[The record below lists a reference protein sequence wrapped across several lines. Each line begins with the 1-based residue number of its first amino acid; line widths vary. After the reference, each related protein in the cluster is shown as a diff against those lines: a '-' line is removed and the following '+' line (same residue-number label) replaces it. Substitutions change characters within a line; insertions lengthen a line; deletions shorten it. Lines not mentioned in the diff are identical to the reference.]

1 MTERRTHRASLALA
15 LVGTLL
21 MLATAVA
28 RIEPA
33 MDHSLPHYE
42 AARPF
47 LPDWPRHIMEPR
59 A

>member
-1 MTERRTHRASLALA
+1 MSERRTHRASLAVA
-15 LVGTLL
+15 LLGTLL
-21 MLATAVA
+21 MLAAAVA

-33 MDHSLPHYE
+33 TDPSLPHYE

-47 LPDWPRHIMEPR
+47 LPDWPRHRMEPR